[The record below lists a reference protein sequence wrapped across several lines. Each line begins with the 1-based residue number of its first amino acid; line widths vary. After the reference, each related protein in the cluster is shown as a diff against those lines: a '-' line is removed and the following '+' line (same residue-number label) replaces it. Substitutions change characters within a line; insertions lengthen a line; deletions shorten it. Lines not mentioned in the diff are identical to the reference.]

1 MTITH
6 PNTAQ
11 ADRDLI
17 EDRLSDID
25 YRIGTGDQAQH
36 VEEHLST

>member
-1 MTITH
+1 MNPSASQT
-6 PNTAQ
+6 
-11 ADRDLI
+11 DRDLI

-36 VEEHLST
+36 VEERLST